1 MHGSARRTLP
11 GGHRPSPPPLK
22 RKEPPRSH
30 IPSAHLS
37 ICLLPSFLYCG
48 LFTRHPAPAP
58 IFPCARLCTETFA
71 GLAWRRKEREFPLF
85 RRRAHAL
92 WLTCQRSYTYSRA
105 GTIPGL
111 LSHARQQPDIY
122 LAPRDHIRQ
131 PATGNT
137 YTTDTS
143 ALDYLYLGGATQG
156 ALRTP
161 HCSSRLPRYCW
172 TSPGLRWPCSS
183 ADSAWLIYL
192 GALIPLFGFSSQVI
206 PSYLIPGPSGAFT
219 FFLLYLHASVSFP
232 GRFRPVGLDITDSL
246 APASLH
252 T

>member
-22 RKEPPRSH
+22 RKRAPALAYH
-30 IPSAHLS
+30 VCLS
-37 ICLLPSFLYCG
+37 LYSSVALFPFCRF
-48 LFTRHPAPAP
+48 FTRHPAPALV
-58 IFPCARLCTETFA
+58 FPCARLSTETSA
-71 GLAWRRKEREFPLF
+71 RLAWRRKEREISAF

-111 LSHARQQPDIY
+111 LSHARQQPDLY

-131 PATGNT
+131 PALGTLT
-137 YTTDTS
+137 RRTHRPWIIPWRSHTKEPFVPLIVPQDYS
-143 ALDYLYLGGATQG
+143 LLLDFA
-156 ALRTP
+156 RTP
-161 HCSSRLPRYCW
+161 LALLFRGFCLAYISRRPH
-172 TSPGLRWPCSS
+172 S
-183 ADSAWLIYL
+183 
-192 GALIPLFGFSSQVI
+192 
-206 PSYLIPGPSGAFT
+206 T
-219 FFLLYLHASVSFP
+219 FWILLAGHSILSFPDRREFLLFFYFYLHASVSFP

>member
-37 ICLLPSFLYCG
+37 IRLLPSFLFCG

-143 ALDYLYLGGATQG
+143 ALDYLYLGGATHKEPFVPLIVPQDYLVTAG
-156 ALRTP
+156 LRP
-161 HCSSRLPRYCW
+161 DSAGLALPRIL
-172 TSPGLRWPCSS
+172 PGLYIL
-183 ADSAWLIYL
+183 A
-192 GALIPLFGFSSQVI
+192 
-206 PSYLIPGPSGAFT
+206 PSFH
-219 FFLLYLHASVSFP
+219 FLDFPRRSFHPISFP
-232 GRFRPVGLDITDSL
+232 DHRELLLFFFYTCTLLFLFPGDSDPSAL
-246 APASLH
+246 TSRTL
-252 T
+252 